1 MSGDTVLKPQKVK
14 KSRSKDK
21 QDTNGEHKSKKQV
34 PEGISSQ
41 LFHFMGHIQYI
52 RLDQV
57 DHIDGYKVVERKKKK
72 SRKQREEHIEDT
84 TPLDANGEL
93 WSTVYHLIDK
103 SNDICITVDG
113 EGPEQTK
120 KKKKSKHRDDDES
133 TAMVVDERELP
144 SEMNVVGLN

>member
-1 MSGDTVLKPQKVK
+1 MQNTKARNRFLKVYR
-14 KSRSKDK
+14 RSC
-21 QDTNGEHKSKKQV
+21 S
-34 PEGISSQ
+34 ISWVIFS
-41 LFHFMGHIQYI
+41 I

-57 DHIDGYKVVERKKKK
+57 DHIDGYKAVERKKKK

-103 SNDICITVDG
+103 SNDTCITVDG